1 MNHTAATLF
10 AAACLAAP
18 LAATAEAPAPTK
30 PVSTSFFSGKW
41 YEIARL
47 PTKSQRNCE
56 ASFSQFTGATAQGDF
71 KVTQSCRVGAVNGP
85 LRTVDVSGKIM
96 PGGGNAKFELTFYR
110 VVKQEYWVIDRS
122 ESLDWAIMGTP
133 GGNYVWVMSR
143 KPVMAAS
150 DKAAVVSRLKAA
162 GYPVEKL
169 VYPKH
174 PAS

>member
-1 MNHTAATLF
+1 MNPTVATLL
-10 AAACLAAP
+10 AAALLAAP
-18 LAATAEAPAPTK
+18 IAATAAAPAPTK

-47 PTKSQRNCE
+47 PTKSQRDCE
-56 ASFSQFTGATAQGDF
+56 ASISQFTGASASGDF
-71 KVTQSCRVGAVNGP
+71 SVKQSCRVGAVDGP
-85 LRTVDVSGKIM
+85 LKTLDVSGKIV
-96 PGGGNAKFELTFYR
+96 PGGGNAKFVLTFYR

-143 KPVMAAS
+143 KPIMAPS
-150 DKAAVVSRLKAA
+150 EKAAVISKLKAA